1 MKFKIGDEVVVIAK
15 DHRRKIGEIGIIA
28 DTDDS
33 DSNLPYYVKFQTIDK
48 HLGYQS
54 NWFKENELKL
64 WEDDVLN
71 EHE

>member
-1 MKFKIGDEVVVIAK
+1 MKFKIGDEVVVVAK
-15 DHRRKIGEIGIIA
+15 DHRRRIGEIGIIS

-54 NWFKENELKL
+54 NWFNEHELKL

>member
-54 NWFKENELKL
+54 NWFKENELELVINK
-64 WEDDVLN
+64 EN
-71 EHE
+71 N